1 MIRRNEMAPYRI
13 IESEGRT
20 EITRMEK
27 IAQAKS
33 FVGEIELLLSQC
45 DSPPLNEPAG
55 TRGVGHR
62 RRRA

>member
-1 MIRRNEMAPYRI
+1 
-13 IESEGRT
+13 
-20 EITRMEK
+20 MEK